1 MCLSQFVKLS
11 REFCVSV
18 PAAQPTELR
27 VWQYNA
33 TALLVEWDT
42 VANTVEQMKG
52 QLTGYRINYWEE
64 CCQTEQMALF
74 LQVLGQV
81 DHGIIVGLYPDTQYQ
96 VNVQVGGRQ
105 YMYCIV
111 CTRR

>member
-1 MCLSQFVKLS
+1 M
-11 REFCVSV
+11 SV